1 MIFGFGSLAAST
13 PYLAGV
19 LGLVIFVWIR
29 SVCTIGYPLP
39 PVHSSTSVEPG
50 GSLSLLHVAPAPPP
64 DPTLYHPTLYHPTL
78 YHPTLYQARA
88 LSVLF
93 EDAMAKEEL
102 DA

>member
-29 SVCTIGYPLP
+29 SVCNIGYPP
-39 PVHSSTSVEPG
+39 AASTQQSVEPG
-50 GSLSLLHVAPAPPP
+50 ASLSLLHVAPAPPP
-64 DPTLYHPTLYHPTL
+64 DPTI

>member
-29 SVCTIGYPLP
+29 SVCNIGYPLP

-50 GSLSLLHVAPAPPP
+50 ASLSLLHVAPAPPP
-64 DPTLYHPTLYHPTL
+64 DPTL

>member
-1 MIFGFGSLAAST
+1 MS
-13 PYLAGV
+13 P
-19 LGLVIFVWIR
+19 
-29 SVCTIGYPLP
+29 
-39 PVHSSTSVEPG
+39 
-50 GSLSLLHVAPAPPP
+50 PAPPP

>member
-1 MIFGFGSLAAST
+1 MSPPPPHPT
-13 PYLAGV
+13 PP
-19 LGLVIFVWIR
+19 
-29 SVCTIGYPLP
+29 CTI
-39 PVHSSTSVEPG
+39 
-50 GSLSLLHVAPAPPP
+50 
-64 DPTLYHPTLYHPTL
+64 PTL

>member
-1 MIFGFGSLAAST
+1 MS
-13 PYLAGV
+13 
-19 LGLVIFVWIR
+19 
-29 SVCTIGYPLP
+29 
-39 PVHSSTSVEPG
+39 
-50 GSLSLLHVAPAPPP
+50 PPP
-64 DPTLYHPTLYHPTL
+64 PHPTPPCTTPTLYHPTL

>member
-29 SVCTIGYPLP
+29 SVCNIGYPLP

-64 DPTLYHPTLYHPTL
+64 DPTIYHPTL